1 MGGGVVSWR
10 AILQSTIVLSTMEAK
25 YIIVVECAK
34 EVIWLSGLVIELR
47 ITENRVEFHCDSQSV
62 IHFTK
67 NQAFHFRTKHNDMWY
82 HKLLEIINEGL
93 VHLMKIHTND
103 NTIDMLTKPVTS
115 EKFEHCLDFI

>member
-1 MGGGVVSWR
+1 M
-10 AILQSTIVLSTMEAK
+10 LQPTIALSTTEAK
-25 YIIVVECAK
+25 YIVVVECAK
-34 EVIWLSGLVIELR
+34 EVIWLSGLVTELR
-47 ITENRVEFHCDSQSV
+47 ITQNRMELHCDSQSV

-67 NQAFHFRTKHNDMWY
+67 NQVFHFRTKHNDTWY